1 LPSWLFRNRQPPSN
15 KNKLIL
21 TSRKKWTTDGTSRVK
36 PVQETLEKVTP
47 IAKRIGVTRIA
58 DITHMDRLYIPN
70 FSTVLPGTED
80 KIWVYSGK
88 GPTRDHAKASAIMES
103 IERYSSLPST
113 DSSRNIIVGSLQ
125 ELSKNHTVLHPDE
138 LVEPLRIQYRN
149 DMVMEFM
156 VGTEL
161 FTNTEILVP
170 ASLALFEYR
179 RPITKTLP
187 SSQVVNPFGYT
198 HTSGLASGN
207 VIEEAVCHALCE
219 LIERDAS
226 SIAQLY
232 STVIPYTILQK
243 VAETLIEN
251 GYPITVG
258 GNHNNN
264 CIADKFIDDASV
276 FPDVDISEVDSTA
289 VTDLVK
295 KFHQADLPL
304 LIKNITSDIAVPTF
318 YASSYEELSEDYGL
332 FAVGYGSHPDARI
345 ALIRAITEL
354 SQTRAANVHGAR
366 DDLKKIRFNLHDEN
380 AGVMSRWHFKESRD
394 KISFSEVKSYY
405 NNDLLDD
412 IKLILNNLKE
422 AGLRRVIIV
431 DLTNKNIGIP
441 VVRAIV
447 PGLETYTVTESVMS
461 RRAKSFFKKNI
472 GKINYPNFTT

>member
-1 LPSWLFRNRQPPSN
+1 MPSWLFRNRQPSN

-88 GPTRDHAKASAIMES
+88 GPTRDHAKASAIMER

-113 DSSRNIIVGSLQ
+113 DPSRNIIVGSFQ
-125 ELSKNHTVLHPDE
+125 ELSKNHSVLHPDE
-138 LVEPLRIQYRN
+138 LVEPLRFEYRN

-161 FTNTEILVP
+161 FTNTDILVP

-187 SSQVVNPFGYT
+187 SSSQVVNPFGYT

-219 LIERDAS
+219 LIERDAT

-232 STVIPYTILQK
+232 STVIPYTILQR

-258 GNHNNN
+258 GNNNN
-264 CIADKFIDDASV
+264 CIADKFIDDVSI
-276 FPDVDISEVDSTA
+276 FPDVDISEVNFPA

-304 LIKNITSDIAVPTF
+304 LIKNITSDIGVPTF
-318 YASSYEELSEDYGL
+318 YASSHEELSEDYGL
-332 FAVGYGSHPDARI
+332 FAGGYGTHPDARI
-345 ALIRAITEL
+345 ALMRAITES
-354 SQTRAANVHGAR
+354 SQTRAANIHGAR
-366 DDLKKIRFNLHDEN
+366 DDLIRIRFNLQHEN
-380 AGVMSRWHFKESRD
+380 TIVKSRWQFKGSRD
-394 KISFSEVKSYY
+394 KISFSEVKSYFHK
-405 NNDLLDD
+405 DILDD

-422 AGLRRVIIV
+422 AGLKRAIII

-472 GKINYPNFTT
+472 

>member
-1 LPSWLFRNRQPPSN
+1 MILPSWFFSNRQPSN
-15 KNKLIL
+15 YNKLIL
-21 TSRKKWTTDGTSRVK
+21 TSKKKWTADGTSRVK

-58 DITHMDRLYIPN
+58 DITQMDRLYIPN

-113 DSSRNIIVGSLQ
+113 DPSRNIIVGSFQ

-138 LVEPLRIQYRN
+138 LVEPLRFQYRN

-170 ASLALFEYR
+170 ACLGLFEYR

-187 SSQVVNPFGYT
+187 PSSQVINPFGYT
-198 HTSGLASGN
+198 HTNGLASGN
-207 VIEEAVCHALCE
+207 VIEEAVCHAMCE
-219 LIERDAS
+219 LIERDAT

-243 VAETLIEN
+243 VAAKLIEN
-251 GYPITVG
+251 GYQITVG
-258 GNHNNN
+258 GNDNNNN
-264 CIADKFIDDASV
+264 CIADKFVDDASV
-276 FPDVDISEVDSTA
+276 FPDVDISEVNSPA

-304 LIKNITSDIAVPTF
+304 FIKNITSDIAVPTF

-332 FAVGYGSHPDARI
+332 FSAGYGTHPDARI

-354 SQTRAANVHGAR
+354 AQTRAANIQGAR
-366 DDLKKIRFNLHDEN
+366 DDFIKYRYNLQDGN
-380 AGVMSRWHFKESRD
+380 ATVRRRWQFKESRD
-394 KISFSEVKSYY
+394 KVSFSEVKSYFY
-405 NNDLLDD
+405 KDILDD

-422 AGLRRVIIV
+422 AGLKRAIII
-431 DLTNKNIGIP
+431 DLTNKNIDIP

-461 RRAKSFFKKNI
+461 RRAKSFFKKKNL
-472 GKINYPNFTT
+472 

>member
-1 LPSWLFRNRQPPSN
+1 
-15 KNKLIL
+15 L
-21 TSRKKWTTDGTSRVK
+21 TSKKKWTTDGTSRVK

-47 IAKRIGVTRIA
+47 IARRIGVTRIA

-70 FSTVLPGTED
+70 YSIVLPGTED

-88 GPTRDHAKASAIMES
+88 GPTRDHARASAIMES

-113 DSSRNIIVGSLQ
+113 DSSRNIVVGSFQ

-138 LVEPLRIQYRN
+138 LVEPLRFQYRN

-156 VGTEL
+156 IGTEL

-170 ASLALFEYR
+170 ACLGLFEYR
-179 RPITKTLP
+179 RPITNTLP

-219 LIERDAS
+219 LIERDAT

-232 STVIPYTILQK
+232 STIIPYTILQR

-251 GYPITVG
+251 GYPITIG
-258 GNHNNN
+258 NN
-264 CIADKFIDDASV
+264 CIADKFVDDASV
-276 FPDVDISEVDSTA
+276 FPDVDISEVNSPA

-295 KFHQADLPL
+295 KFHQANLPL

-332 FAVGYGSHPDARI
+332 FSAGYGTHPDARI

-354 SQTRAANVHGAR
+354 AQTRAANIQGAR
-366 DDLKKIRFNLHDEN
+366 DDFIKYRYNLQDEN
-380 AGVMSRWHFKESRD
+380 ATVRRRWQFKGSRD
-394 KISFSEVKSYY
+394 KISFSEVKSYFC
-405 NNDLLDD
+405 NDILDD

-422 AGLRRVIIV
+422 AGLKRAIII
-431 DLTNKNIGIP
+431 DLTNKNIDIP

-461 RRAKSFFKKNI
+461 RRAKSFFKKN
-472 GKINYPNFTT
+472 T